1 MLIVKVQAA
10 LASSVPEFAGAS
22 SLIYDKDG
30 TFFWE
35 GIDAAVLERMHG
47 RSGPVFFHADLLPED
62 RGVFLG
68 REVEPQ
74 GW

>member
-1 MLIVKVQAA
+1 MIVKVQVA

-22 SLIYDKDG
+22 SLVYDKSG
-30 TFFWE
+30 AFFWE
-35 GIDAAVLERMHG
+35 GIDEAILERMQG
-47 RSGPVFFHADLLPED
+47 RTGPCFFHAELNPNKE
-62 RGVFLG
+62 GIVLG